1 MENALFSS
9 LQIPFD
15 LDFENSFSLSPSFP
29 LFYPDKW
36 NKNNNNCS
44 NKESTRANRVPL
56 IQIGIKADID
66 LFVNKIHQIHH
77 LNGCQRENRFVE
89 LNYSAAPTLMRTWW
103 LHSYMKLGYKSQL
116 ETSQKQLKFG
126 IVWNYCLWVKAF
138 KIIKFSDL
146 PCYLFTRNLSWNW
159 WVHFPNHSILM
170 FFNTFDWF
178 A

>member
-1 MENALFSS
+1 MHFFPVYKFRLILILKTHF
-9 LQIPFD
+9 P
-15 LDFENSFSLSPSFP
+15 FP
-29 LFYPDKW
+29 LHSPFFYPDKW

-116 ETSQKQLKFG
+116 ETSTETIEVWDCLKLLPLSKGFQ
-126 IVWNYCLWVKAF
+126 NYRKL
-138 KIIKFSDL
+138 SDL
-146 PCYLFTRNLSWNW
+146 PCYLFTRNLW
-159 WVHFPNHSILM
+159 
-170 FFNTFDWF
+170 
-178 A
+178 

>member
-1 MENALFSS
+1 MHFFSS

-116 ETSQKQLKFG
+116 ESSTET
-126 IVWNYCLWVKAF
+126 IEVWNCLELFEIIAF
-138 KIIKFSDL
+138 ELRRSKL
-146 PCYLFTRNLSWNW
+146 LS
-159 WVHFPNHSILM
+159 S
-170 FFNTFDWF
+170 
-178 A
+178 